1 MSSMVG
7 ADIAAVRWF
16 ASSLLRRKQEIEITR
31 QRLAATIEALP
42 WRGADHDR
50 FVERWQRVHNPGLI
64 ALIGELSDDA
74 RLATRSANQ
83 QEQASRSW

>member
-7 ADIAAVRWF
+7 ADIAALRWF
-16 ASSLLRRKQEIEITR
+16 ASSLLRRKQEIEVTR
-31 QRLAATIEALP
+31 QRLAATIGALA
-42 WRGADHDR
+42 WCGVDHDR
-50 FVERWQRVHNPGLI
+50 FVEQWQRVHDPALV

-74 RLATRSANQ
+74 SQANNSANR